1 MFAKK
6 QKMKLPHDI
15 FRLIIFISAVFML
28 NLTGFSQSVFPPKMD
43 LETAV
48 EKALENNPQAKI
60 TDSQIRIA
68 ESKIAEA
75 KTSKQPFVQF
85 NQSIVRSNNPTF
97 VFSSLLE
104 QGRFG
109 ASNFAV
115 NSLNNPSGLFN
126 FRSQV
131 NAQVPIFDQKQTRS
145 RITQAEI
152 AKKQMELQAEMV
164 RQRLRFDVIRNYY
177 GAVLG
182 NEQLKVNLEAVKS
195 AEANRKKAKDMV
207 EVGMTT
213 DADFLAA
220 EVELANAYQ
229 QKFEAESNLT
239 TTIAALNITLGNNP
253 DFESELIGG
262 LCEKYFPIE
271 EQDELI
277 RLALENRPE
286 YRRAELAQQISR
298 EQTQAVRNQK
308 LPSVSAFGN
317 FGYSS
322 PYIANG
328 STDYTVGV
336 NLSYTLF
343 DAGRKMRIEQAAEGE
358 SLAELEKQNLANQI
372 RLEVIRAL
380 QSHRTAR
387 AKIQVSIKTIT
398 QAEEALRI
406 IQDRYKFGLTT
417 FNEVL
422 RAETAL
428 VRAKHN
434 LLMARYEYY
443 VSYASVLLATGKLT
457 DVRAF
462 E

>member
-6 QKMKLPHDI
+6 QKMKLPRNI
-15 FRLIIFISAVFML
+15 FRLIIITSAVFTL
-28 NLTGFSQSVFPPKMD
+28 NLTGYSQNVFPPKMN

-48 EKALENNPQAKI
+48 EKALENNPQTKI

-97 VFSSLLE
+97 VFGSLLE

-109 ASNFAV
+109 ASNFAI

-131 NAQVPIFDQKQTRS
+131 NAQVAIFDQKQTRS

-152 AKKQMELQAEMV
+152 AKKQMEFQSEAV

-253 DFESELIGG
+253 DFESELTGG

-271 EQDELI
+271 EQDALI
-277 RLALENRPE
+277 SIAFENRPE
-286 YRRAELAQQISR
+286 YRRAELAVQNSR
-298 EQTQAVRNQK
+298 EQTQTVRNQK

-328 STDYTVGV
+328 STDYTVGI

-358 SLAELEKQNLANQI
+358 TVAELEKQNLANQI

-380 QSHRTAR
+380 QNHRTAR

-443 VSYASVLLATGKLT
+443 VSYASVLLATGRLT